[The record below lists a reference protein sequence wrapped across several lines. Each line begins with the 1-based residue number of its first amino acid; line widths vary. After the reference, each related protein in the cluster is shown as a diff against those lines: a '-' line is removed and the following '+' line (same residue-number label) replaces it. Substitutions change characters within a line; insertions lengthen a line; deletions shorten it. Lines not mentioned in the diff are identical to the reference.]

1 MIYLYKIN
9 NPKMKRIV
17 KDEELNNT
25 YTART
30 LAELFNVS
38 ERQIH
43 YYREHNQLECV
54 TQGRARFI
62 FPKESVVNFLVNKW
76 GYEYER

>member
-1 MIYLYKIN
+1 
-9 NPKMKRIV
+9 MKRIV
-17 KDEELNNT
+17 KDDELNNV

-43 YYREHNQLECV
+43 YYRKNNQLESV
-54 TQGRARFI
+54 HQSRARFI
-62 FPKESVVNFLVNKW
+62 FPKESVVNFLVNQW
-76 GYEYER
+76 GYEYEK

>member
-1 MIYLYKIN
+1 
-9 NPKMKRIV
+9 MKRIIR
-17 KDEELNNT
+17 DEDLDNV
-25 YTART
+25 YTAKT
-30 LAELFNVS
+30 LSKEFNVS

-62 FPKESVVNFLVNKW
+62 FPKESVVKFLVDKW
-76 GYEYER
+76 GYEYEA

>member
-1 MIYLYKIN
+1 MIRK
-9 NPKMKRIV
+9 V
-17 KDEELNNT
+17 KDTDLDNV
-25 YTART
+25 YTAKT
-30 LAELFNVS
+30 LARELNVS

-62 FPKESVVNFLVNKW
+62 FPKESVVKFLVDKW
-76 GYEYER
+76 GYEYEA

>member
-1 MIYLYKIN
+1 MRK
-9 NPKMKRIV
+9 IV
-17 KDEELNNT
+17 KDEELNYT

-62 FPKESVVNFLVNKW
+62 FPKESVVKFLVDKW
-76 GYEYER
+76 GYEYEA